1 MALRRRPR
9 YQAPS
14 SPRFLHRLDI
24 PEEETEPSQ
33 APLRIQTCSVN
44 QRRFAKIALY
54 LNLEL
59 AGPSC
64 RDPSCTDS
72 PRDIQ
77 DNHWFPEPQVADPQI
92 IPSSNVT
99 RTTSP
104 PPPPSQ
110 EHSPRTADPRVEP
123 LLTTQEP
130 SPITASRR
138 SRPRARGPRL
148 NIPALSAFS

>member
-14 SPRFLHRLDI
+14 SSSFLYRLDI
-24 PEEETEPSQ
+24 PQEKTEASQ
-33 APLRIQTCSVN
+33 APLRIQICSAN
-44 QRRFAKIALY
+44 QRWFAKIAPY

-59 AGPSC
+59 ACPPCRAPSC
-64 RDPSCTDS
+64 NDS
-72 PRDIQ
+72 SRDIQ
-77 DNHWFPEPQVADPQI
+77 DNHWFPEPQAEDPQI
-92 IPSSNVT
+92 ISSSNVT

-110 EHSPRTADPRVEP
+110 EYSPRTSDPRVEP
-123 LLTTQEP
+123 LLTTKES